1 MSVPSENDTQ
11 GKEMV
16 IPLLRV
22 VVSIL
27 SDYDLTEEAIAHW
40 QRVFRS
46 ILHGFISQEY
56 LGYFY
61 YYSDV
66 DLKKSRDIA
75 VQCFLDGLHSEIGDK
90 E

>member
-1 MSVPSENDTQ
+1 MTKWKKIAV
-11 GKEMV
+11 
-16 IPLLRV
+16 PLLDT

-27 SDYDLTEEAIAHW
+27 SDYDLPEKSIAHW
-40 QRVFRS
+40 QRVFRA

-61 YYSDV
+61 FYRDI
-66 DLKKSRDIA
+66 DLNKSRDIA
-75 VQCFLDGLHSEIGDK
+75 VQCFLDGLHEEIRSWNP